1 MVHIQLKTLKPL
13 ELKVLNSK
21 KSKSPQSF
29 TNSSSYDIL
38 ISVSLFMMK
47 ESYRKFPEYVNSF
60 LNWFPQIPRN
70 TCVRMYVDDSVIDNE
85 DFKKI
90 MDLKAPHLEIIQ
102 FYCQEF
108 FDGDLTPSN
117 LEDQRNSK
125 TSRTPNSPRTSKSS
139 PRSTII
145 FKKPETSFPK
155 GYHDGTF
162 GSIVRLLPLFEK
174 PQGIKYI
181 WISDTDMPAKF
192 FNYKNIKEMQTNN
205 AKVFYYSKACYD
217 KPWSEGIR
225 YPIGAG
231 RIIMN
236 TRVELNK
243 GLLTRFLNDIL
254 KGKYHDVL
262 VDIKRKFED
271 EGSYRSFQNIRLFP
285 YGFDELFTNKY
296 LYPIFTHYKR
306 IIAFEIGLSTFLQE
320 KIVEIPGK
328 KKQYTNLYFKSWA
341 WKMKGD
347 EYKFLLDTTQE
358 IYEKIKDIDFK
369 TLDNKKAQVLE
380 TCKRDYEDHRKYINP
395 VSLEGGISAFLVK
408 KPNQE

>member
-13 ELKVLNSK
+13 DSRRISKNSNSK
-21 KSKSPQSF
+21 SLK
-29 TNSSSYDIL
+29 NSLNYDIL

-70 TCVRMYVDDSVIDNE
+70 TYVRMYVDDSVIDTE

-90 MDLKAPHLEIIQ
+90 MNLKASNLEIIQ
-102 FYCQEF
+102 FYCKEF
-108 FDGDLTPSN
+108 FDEENSPKSSKGV
-117 LEDQRNSK
+117 RNSL
-125 TSRTPNSPRTSKSS
+125 RSPKSS
-139 PRSTII
+139 ISISD
-145 FKKPETSFPK
+145 KYEFPS

-162 GSIVRLLPLFEK
+162 GSIVRLIPLFEK
-174 PQGIKYI
+174 PPGVKYI

-192 FNYKNIKEMQTNN
+192 FNYRNIKEMQVNN

-217 KPWSEGIR
+217 KPWSEEIR

-236 TRVELNK
+236 SKVELNK

-262 VDIKRKFED
+262 VDIKNKFEA

-306 IIAFEIGLSTFLQE
+306 LIAFEIGLSTFLQE

-328 KKQYTNLYFKSWA
+328 KKQYTNAYFKSWA
-341 WKMKGD
+341 VKMKQD
-347 EYKFLLDTTQE
+347 EYKFLLDTTHE

-369 TLDNKKAQVLE
+369 KLDNKKAQVLQA
-380 TCKRDYEDHRKYINP
+380 CKVDYEDHYKYINP

>member
-1 MVHIQLKTLKPL
+1 MVHIQLKTLKSL
-13 ELKVLNSK
+13 GYRSSK
-21 KSKSPQSF
+21 KNSP
-29 TNSSSYDIL
+29 SSSSSSNYDIL

-47 ESYRKFPEYVNSF
+47 EAYRKFPEYVNSF

-70 TCVRMYVDDSVIDNE
+70 TYVRMYVDDSVIDNE

-90 MDLKAPHLEIIQ
+90 MDLKVHNLEIIQ
-102 FYCQEF
+102 FYCKEF
-108 FDGDLTPSN
+108 FEENES
-117 LEDQRNSK
+117 
-125 TSRTPNSPRTSKSS
+125 NSPKS
-139 PRSTII
+139 PRISKIPLRSKRASI
-145 FKKPETSFPK
+145 SISQNEEFPK

-162 GSIVRLLPLFEK
+162 GSIIRLIPLFEK
-174 PQGIKYI
+174 PPGVKYI

-192 FNYKNIKEMQTNN
+192 FNYRNIKEMQNNN

-236 TRVELNK
+236 SRVELNK

-296 LYPIFTHYKR
+296 LYPIFKQYKR

-328 KKQYTNLYFKSWA
+328 KKQYVSAYFKSWA
-341 WKMKGD
+341 MKMKSD
-347 EYKFLLDTTQE
+347 EYKFLLDTTEE

-369 TLDNKKAQVLE
+369 KLDNKKAQVLE

-395 VSLEGGISAFLVK
+395 ISLEGGISAFLIK
-408 KPNQE
+408 KPYQE